1 MTAKEEVL
9 ETIRLWIETQR
20 QDLFESNWDPA
31 YKRGYTYAIEDLTE
45 LLDSL

>member
-9 ETIRLWIETQR
+9 ETIRLWIKA
-20 QDLFESNWDPA
+20 QDMDIANWTTDTA
-31 YKRGYTYAIEDLTE
+31 FDSGYVAALSDLTE

>member
-9 ETIRLWIETQR
+9 ETIRLWIAAQR
-20 QDLFESNWDPA
+20 KEAPVWESAPRWEA
-31 YKRGYTYAIEDLTE
+31 GYIYALDDLTE